1 MITYLRRLVEER
13 NALTGVMTTMTEK
26 AAAEERDLTEHE
38 RGTIA
43 QHQTR
48 CAELDAQITEHKD
61 QAESTRAWASL
72 QNQLST
78 IEAETADKVHT
89 GRVLTRD
96 ADVAGWGD
104 TFIGSR
110 EFAEYRG
117 VGHSGRVELG
127 SLFEQRAA
135 IDTTFVK
142 VPPFVFAPGASW
154 TQTTPLLDAMG
165 KQRVSS
171 GSIEWYTYPAAFPL
185 AAVVAEGAL
194 KPEADVVPELQT
206 ASLNTYA
213 HWKAITRQAL
223 EDIPRIQSIVENQ
236 LRGGLYRKLE
246 ADAAAA
252 LNGATL
258 TAVDGAGDLLAGIR
272 VGIGTVQAAGYTSAT
287 TVLLNPADYAAI
299 DISVM
304 GTAGI
309 TPQSQSTLWGVK
321 VISAG
326 AVPAGTAY
334 VGDFANGL
342 TLFDRGTTAVMLTD
356 SHADYFIRNMLLILA
371 ETRALPAVTEPGALV
386 KVSTG
391 VAPAAAAANRS
402 GNGR

>member
-13 NALTGVMTTMTEK
+13 NALTGVMSTMSDK
-26 AAAEERDLTEHE
+26 AAAEERDLTDHE

-43 QHQTR
+43 QHQER
-48 CAELDAQITEHKD
+48 CAELDKAIEEHKA

-72 QNQLST
+72 QDALKGLEPEERPTSTSSRLSVR
-78 IEAETADKVHT
+78 EPAPAS
-89 GRVLTRD
+89 
-96 ADVAGWGD
+96 WGE

-135 IDTTFVK
+135 IDTSFVH
-142 VPPFVFAPGASW
+142 VPPYVYAPGASW
-154 TQTTPLLDAMG
+154 TMTTPLLDAMG
-165 KQRVSS
+165 KTRVSS

-194 KPEADVVPELQT
+194 KPEADVVPTLHT
-206 ASLNTYA
+206 SALNTYA

-223 EDIPRIQSIVENQ
+223 EDIPRIQSIVETQ

-246 ADAAAA
+246 EDAAAA
-252 LNGATL
+252 LNAAVL

-272 VGIGTVQAAGYTSAT
+272 IGIGTVGAAGYSSAT

-299 DISVM
+299 DVSVM

-321 VISAG
+321 VISAA
-326 AVPAGTAY
+326 AVPVGTAY
-334 VGDFANGL
+334 VGDFQNGL
-342 TLFDRGTTAVMLTD
+342 TLFDRGTTAVMMTD

-371 ETRALPAVTEPGALV
+371 ETRALPAVTEPAALV
-386 KVSTG
+386 KVTEG
-391 VAPAAAAANRS
+391 VAPAAAGARA

>member
-1 MITYLRRLVEER
+1 
-13 NALTGVMTTMTEK
+13 MTTMTEK

-38 RGTIA
+38 RGTIS
-43 QHQTR
+43 QHQER
-48 CAELDAQITEHKD
+48 CGELDKQIAEHRD
-61 QAESTRAWASL
+61 QAESARAWATL
-72 QNQLST
+72 QSNLST
-78 IEAETADKVHT
+78 IEAERESTERVHV
-89 GRVLTRD
+89 GRVLTRG
-96 ADVAGWGD
+96 AEPLGWGEA
-104 TFIGSR
+104 FVGSR
-110 EFAEYRG
+110 EFGEYRG
-117 VGHSGRVELG
+117 VGHSGRVDMG
-127 SLFEQRAA
+127 SLFEGRAA
-135 IDTTFVK
+135 IDTSFVN

-154 TQTTPLLDAMG
+154 TMTTPLLDAMG

-194 KPEADVVPELQT
+194 KPEADVVPTLQT

-236 LRGGLYRKLE
+236 LRGGLYRKIE

-252 LNGATL
+252 LTGATL
-258 TAVDGAGDLLAGIR
+258 TTVDGAGDLLAGIR
-272 VGIGTVQAAGYTSAT
+272 VGIGTVQAAGYSNAT

-299 DISVM
+299 DVSVM
-304 GTAGI
+304 STAGI

-371 ETRALPAVTEPGALV
+371 ETRALPAVTEPGALC
-386 KVSTG
+386 KVTEGTG
-391 VAPAAAAANRS
+391 AVAASAASRP

>member
-1 MITYLRRLVEER
+1 MITYLRRLIEER
-13 NALTGVMTTMTEK
+13 NALTGVMTTMTES
-26 AAAEERDLTEHE
+26 AASEERDLTEHE

-43 QHQTR
+43 QHQSR
-48 CAELDAQITEHKD
+48 CAELDAQISEHKA
-61 QAESTRAWASL
+61 QAESARAWATL
-72 QNQLST
+72 QGDLKALDG
-78 IEAETADKVHT
+78 EPERVHT
-89 GRVLTRD
+89 GRVVSTRE
-96 ADVAGWGD
+96 AELSWGES
-104 TFIGSR
+104 FIGSR

-117 VGHSGRVELG
+117 VGHSGRVDMG

-135 IDTTFVK
+135 IDTSFVN

-154 TQTTPLLDAMG
+154 TMTTPLLDAMG
-165 KQRVSS
+165 KQRVST
-171 GSIEWYTYPAAFPL
+171 GSIEWYTYPGSFPL

-194 KPEADVVPELQT
+194 KPEADVTPTLHT
-206 ASLNTYA
+206 AALNTYA

-223 EDIPRIQSIVENQ
+223 EDLPRIQSIVETQ
-236 LRGGLYRKLE
+236 LRGGLYLKIE

-252 LNGATL
+252 LNAATL
-258 TAVDGAGDLLAGIR
+258 TAVDGSGDLLAGIR
-272 VGIGTVQAAGYTSAT
+272 VGIGTVQAAGYANPS

-299 DISVM
+299 DVSVM

-309 TPQSQSTLWGVK
+309 APQSQSTLWGVK
-321 VISAG
+321 VIAAG
-326 AVPAGTAY
+326 AVPVGTAY

-371 ETRALPAVTEPGALV
+371 ETRALPAVTEPQALV
-386 KVSTG
+386 KVTAG
-391 VAPAAAAANRS
+391 TAGAAARS

>member
-1 MITYLRRLVEER
+1 MITYLRRLVDER
-13 NALTGVMTTMTEK
+13 NALTGVMQNLTDT
-26 AAAEERDLTEHE
+26 AAREERDLTEHE
-38 RGTIA
+38 RGTLT
-43 QHQTR
+43 QHQQR
-48 CAELDAQITEHKD
+48 CAELDGQIGEHKA
-61 QAESTRAWASL
+61 QAESAHAWASL
-72 QNQLST
+72 QEQLGQLDS
-78 IEAETADKVHT
+78 ERETP
-89 GRVLTRD
+89 RQLTQARD
-96 ADVAGWGD
+96 AQPSGWGD
-104 TFIGSR
+104 VFVASG
-110 EFAEYRG
+110 EFRGYSG
-117 VGHSGRVELG
+117 VGHSGRVDMG

-135 IDTTFVK
+135 IDTNFVN

-165 KQRVSS
+165 KQRVST
-171 GSIEWYTYPAAFPL
+171 GSIEWYTYPGAFPL

-194 KPEADVVPELQT
+194 KPEADVVPTLQT

-223 EDIPRIQSIVENQ
+223 EDIPRIRSIVETQ

-252 LNGATL
+252 LNAATL

-272 VGIGTVQAAGYTSAT
+272 VGIGTVQDAGYANPT

-304 GTAGI
+304 STAGI
-309 TPQSQSTLWGVK
+309 VPQSQSSLWGVK

-334 VGDFANGL
+334 VGDFTNGL
-342 TLFDRGTTAVMLTD
+342 TLFDRGTTAVMMTD

-371 ETRALPAVTEPGALV
+371 ETRALPAVTEEQALV
-386 KVSTG
+386 KVTAGTG
-391 VAPAAAAANRS
+391 AAAASASESR
-402 GNGR
+402 GK